1 MPFAAERLRISNRV
15 NGFLSA
21 WGKKSHREVVEYVES
36 KQKAKVATD
45 YDGQSIRDLA
55 RLMAT
60 TEHKVP
66 EAPTLM
72 RPLPNAERKGSS
84 EGRIV
89 PEDGEGDGGDP
100 SFFF

>member
-1 MPFAAERLRISNRV
+1 MPFAAERLRISNRA

-21 WGKKSHREVVEYVES
+21 WG
-36 KQKAKVATD
+36 
-45 YDGQSIRDLA
+45 
-55 RLMAT
+55 LMAT
-60 TEHKVP
+60 TEHEVP